1 MVVFMY
7 GTAIEYNGVQ
17 LCFLM
22 EYTQLV
28 LLLCFQCHTGLPIRF
43 FNYAG
48 FHIRHGKQALF
59 SPPYS
64 CIACKIINLHA
75 ERLLI
80 LQPED

>member
-48 FHIRHGKQALF
+48 FHIRHDKQALF
-59 SPPYS
+59 YPHIAASPV
-64 CIACKIINLHA
+64 
-75 ERLLI
+75 RLLI
-80 LQPED
+80 FTPKDY